1 MALKPVKKQKAS
13 HYTGPWKHIGLFYI
27 FAIRKIKSN
36 KKKKAK
42 EK

>member
-13 HYTGPWKHIGLFYI
+13 HYTGPWKHIGLF
-27 FAIRKIKSN
+27 FSLAITKIKPS
-36 KKKKAK
+36 KKAK